1 MSLKVMLVDDDPGRA
16 IVLKQALSDAGHR
29 VVGCFG
35 IDEDLPPKVTALD
48 PDVIVIDMA
57 APGRDALEGMHRLH
71 GDTPRPIVMF
81 SEDAASATIHAA
93 VRAGVS
99 AYIVDGLQRE
109 RITPILEVAI
119 ARFREFQ
126 ALRDELA
133 EIKHTL
139 AERKLVD
146 RAKGILME
154 QRGLDEE
161 AAYQALRRMAMER
174 RRRVGEVARDVI
186 DYARM
191 LI

>member
-1 MSLKVMLVDDDPGRA
+1 
-16 IVLKQALSDAGHR
+16 
-29 VVGCFG
+29 
-35 IDEDLPPKVTALD
+35 
-48 PDVIVIDMA
+48 
-57 APGRDALEGMHRLH
+57 
-71 GDTPRPIVMF
+71 MF
-81 SEDAASATIHAA
+81 SEDAASATIQAA